1 MEYLRRLALAI
12 ALMAMVSLAVPAFAS
27 SLTLS
32 ATMPQILSVQFP
44 VSNNFGELIPYG
56 TSTVDNQIRINAN
69 CNWAL
74 AVYAQDDGYG
84 HHGYL
89 TQQHPS
95 SMHDWIKNPVSIY
108 IPTYMIGPT
117 TLEYNY
123 YYNPIPITSGSGGMP
138 IDISY
143 QLSTSSTG
151 TEDSRY
157 PYTITLDFVLTAQ

>member
-1 MEYLRRLALAI
+1 
-12 ALMAMVSLAVPAFAS
+12 MVSLVASASAS

-44 VSNNFGELIPYG
+44 VSNNFGDLIPG
-56 TSTVDNQIRINAN
+56 NTVTADNQVHIEGN

-74 AVYAQDDGYG
+74 SVYAQDDGYG

-95 SMHDWIKNPVSIY
+95 SGHDYIRYPVSFY
-108 IPTYMIGPT
+108 IPMYGIGPMS
-117 TLEYNY
+117 LEYY
-123 YYNPIPITSGSGGMP
+123 YHNNPISITSGFGPM
-138 IDISY
+138 DIYY
-143 QLSTSSTG
+143 QLSTMSSG
-151 TEDSRY
+151 SEDSRY

>member
-1 MEYLRRLALAI
+1 MKLYLTI
-12 ALMAMVSLAVPAFAS
+12 ALVAMVSLVASASAS

-44 VSNNFGELIPYG
+44 VSNNFGDLIPG
-56 TSTVDNQIRINAN
+56 NTVTADNQVHINGN

-74 AVYAQDDGYG
+74 SVYAQDDGYG

-95 SMHDWIKNPVSIY
+95 SMHDYIRNPVSFY
-108 IPTYMIGPT
+108 TPVNWMSPTS
-117 TLEYNY
+117 LESY
-123 YYNPIPITSGSGGMP
+123 YYNNPILITSGFGPM
-138 IDISY
+138 DIGY
-143 QLSTSSTG
+143 QLSTMSSG
-151 TEDSRY
+151 SEDSRY